1 MTCMHAYT
9 KKFPLARHMHAC
21 FQKKIRLPVTCM
33 DAYTKKF
40 PLAHDMHAY
49 MATYIIA
56 KANL

>member
-1 MTCMHAYT
+1 MHGCI
-9 KKFPLARHMHAC
+9 H
-21 FQKKIRLPVTCM
+21 QKKIRLTVTCM

-49 MATYIIA
+49 MPTYIIA

>member
-1 MTCMHAYT
+1 
-9 KKFPLARHMHAC
+9 
-21 FQKKIRLPVTCM
+21 M

>member
-1 MTCMHAYT
+1 MHTQKNFRLPVTCMHG
-9 KKFPLARHMHAC
+9 C
-21 FQKKIRLPVTCM
+21 IFQKKIRLPVTCM

-49 MATYIIA
+49 MPTYIIA